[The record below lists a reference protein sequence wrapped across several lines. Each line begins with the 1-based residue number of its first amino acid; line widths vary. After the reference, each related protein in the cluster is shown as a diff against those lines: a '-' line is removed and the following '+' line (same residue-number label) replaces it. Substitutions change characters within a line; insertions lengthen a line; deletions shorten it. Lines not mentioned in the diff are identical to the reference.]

1 LHERGLPSLLPALSV
16 SNIRK
21 KRRRN
26 AGRKGAAGGAG
37 GESVKNKVVTAEE
50 AVALVRDG
58 DTLINT
64 GFIGSGAPEALL
76 VALERRFVDTGSPRG
91 LTLMFAAGQGDSK
104 ERGLNHLGQEGLLKR
119 VIGGHWGLIPKV
131 AKLALA
137 NRIEGWNLPQGVIS
151 QLYRAIAARTPGVIT
166 KVGLGTFVDPRREG
180 GRINDISTDDLVE
193 VLQLA
198 GQEWLFYKAFPVNIA
213 FCRGTTA
220 DPNGNVTMERE
231 ALTLDNLA
239 MAMAAKNS
247 GGLVI
252 VQVERIAEAG
262 SLNPKH
268 VKIPGILVDCVVVA
282 TPDLHWQTYGVP
294 YDPAYASEIRVP
306 LGSLLP
312 LPLDERKLIA
322 RRCVFEL
329 PPGGVVNLGIGMP
342 EGISSVANEEQVLK
356 YVTLTTEP
364 GAIGGVPQ
372 AGLNFGADVNAEAII
387 DQNEQFDFYDGG
399 GLDMACLGLAECDEE
414 GNLNVSRFGPKLAGA
429 GGFINIS
436 QNARKIV
443 FAGTFTAGGLKIA
456 VDDGK
461 LRIVQEGRSRKFV
474 KQVGQVTF
482 SGAYARQAGQPV
494 LYVTERCVFRLTD
507 RGLTLTEVAPG
518 IDIERDIL
526 AHMDF
531 RPTVDNPK
539 LMDARIFRPDVM
551 GLEKEFLGFRSLAE
565 RITYDAERNI
575 LFLNF
580 EGLPVR
586 TEDDVKAVQDA
597 VSGACEKIGKRVKVV
612 VNYDSFRIDQ
622 SLLDAYAK
630 MIRHMEDTY
639 YITVNRYTTSAF
651 MRAKLG
657 EELSKRNVAPHV
669 FESAEEAQ
677 AFRSEPAIQ
686 EAG

>member
-1 LHERGLPSLLPALSV
+1 M
-16 SNIRK
+16 
-21 KRRRN
+21 
-26 AGRKGAAGGAG
+26 
-37 GESVKNKVVTAEE
+37 KNKVVSAEE

-76 VALERRFVDTGSPRG
+76 VALERRFLETGTPRN
-91 LTLMFAAGQGDSK
+91 LTLMFAAGQGDSG
-104 ERGLNHLGQEGLLKR
+104 ERGLNHLGHDGLLKR
-119 VIGGHWGLIPKV
+119 VVGGHWGLIPKV

-151 QLYRAIAARTPGVIT
+151 QLYRAIAGRKPGVVT

-180 GRINDISTDDLVE
+180 GRINDISTEDLVE
-193 VLQLA
+193 LIELA
-198 GQEWLFYKAFPVNIA
+198 GEQWLFYKSFPVHVA

-239 MAMAAKNS
+239 MAMAARNS
-247 GGLVI
+247 GGLVV

-262 SLNPKH
+262 SLNPKQ

-282 TPDLHWQTYGVP
+282 TPDYHWQTYGVP

-306 LGSLLP
+306 LGSLAP
-312 LPLDERKLIA
+312 LPLDDRKLIA

-342 EGISSVANEEQVLK
+342 EGLASVANEEQILK

-456 VDDGK
+456 VEDGQ
-461 LRIVQEGRSRKFV
+461 LRILQEGRARKFV

-482 SGAYARQAGQPV
+482 SGTYARETNQPV
-494 LYVTERCVFRLTD
+494 LYVTERCVFRLSE

-531 RPTVDNPK
+531 KPVVEQPRE
-539 LMDARIFRPDVM
+539 MDPRIFRPEPM
-551 GLEKEFLGFRSLAE
+551 GLDRDFLGFRDLAS
-565 RITYDAERNI
+565 RISYDTERNI

-580 EGLPVR
+580 EGLRVR
-586 TEDDVKAVQDA
+586 SENDVMEIQQAV
-597 VSGACEKIGKRVKVV
+597 GNRCKRIGRFVNVV
-612 VNYDSFRIDQ
+612 VNYDSFRIDDT
-622 SLLDAYAK
+622 LLDAYAR
-630 MIRHMEDTY
+630 MIQFMETTY
-639 YITVNRYTTSAF
+639 YIKVTRYTTSAF

-657 EELSKRNVAPHV
+657 EELTKRDVAPHV
-669 FESAEEAQ
+669 FESAAEAQ
-677 AFRSEPAIQ
+677 AFLGQTSNQPA
-686 EAG
+686 E

>member
-1 LHERGLPSLLPALSV
+1 MKH
-16 SNIRK
+16 
-21 KRRRN
+21 
-26 AGRKGAAGGAG
+26 
-37 GESVKNKVVTAEE
+37 KVVTATE
-50 AVALVRDG
+50 AIALVRDG
-58 DTLINT
+58 DTLVNT
-64 GFIGSGAPEALL
+64 GFVGCGAPEDLL
-76 VALERRFVDTGSPRG
+76 VTLEQRFLETGAPRN
-91 LTLMFAAGQGDSK
+91 LTLVFAAGQGDGA
-104 ERGLNHLGQEGLLKR
+104 ERGLNRLGHDGLLKR
-119 VIGGHWGLIPKV
+119 VVGGHWGLIPKV

-137 NRIEGWNLPQGVIS
+137 NRIEGYNLPQGVIS
-151 QLYRAIAARTPGVIT
+151 QLYRAIAGRKPGVIT
-166 KVGLGTFVDPRREG
+166 KVGLKTFVDPRREG
-180 GRINDISTDDLVE
+180 GKINEISTEDLVE
-193 VLQLA
+193 VTEL
-198 GQEWLFYKAFPVNIA
+198 GGEEWLYYKSFPIHVA

-262 SLNPKH
+262 SLNPKQ
-268 VKIPGILVDCVVVA
+268 VKIPGVLVDCVVVA
-282 TPDLHWQTYGVP
+282 RPELHAQTYGMH
-294 YDPAYASEIRVP
+294 YDPAFAAEIKVP
-306 LGSLLP
+306 LGSLPP

-342 EGISSVANEEQVLK
+342 EGLASVANEEQILK

-364 GAIGGVPQ
+364 GGIGGVPQ
-372 AGLNFGADVNAEAII
+372 GGLNFGAGINTDAII

-399 GLDMACLGLAECDEE
+399 GLDMACLGLAECDQE

-443 FAGTFTAGGLKIA
+443 FAGTLTAGGLNIA
-456 VDDGK
+456 VEEGK
-461 LRIVQEGRSRKFV
+461 LRIVQEGRARKFV

-482 SGAYARQAGQPV
+482 SGSYAKEIHQPV
-494 LYVTERCVFRLTD
+494 LYVTERCVFRLAE

-531 RPTVDNPK
+531 APVVDTVGE
-539 LMDARIFRPDVM
+539 MDARIFRPETM
-551 GLEKEFLGFRSLAE
+551 GLERDFIGFRDLPS
-565 RITYDAERNI
+565 RISYDPERNI

-580 EGLPVR
+580 EGLRVR
-586 TEDDVKAVQDA
+586 TEQDVRAVQEA
-597 VSGACEKIGKRVKVV
+597 VESRCKRIGRFVNVV
-612 VNYDSFRIDQ
+612 VNYDSFRIDE
-622 SLLDAYAK
+622 SVYDAYAR
-630 MIRHMEDTY
+630 MIRYMEKTY
-639 YITVNRYTTSAF
+639 YIKVTRYSTSAF

-657 EELSKRNVAPHV
+657 EELAKRGVAPHV
-669 FESAEEAQ
+669 FESAAEAQ
-677 AFRSEPAIQ
+677 AFLSEG
-686 EAG
+686 AGTA

>member
-1 LHERGLPSLLPALSV
+1 M
-16 SNIRK
+16 
-21 KRRRN
+21 
-26 AGRKGAAGGAG
+26 
-37 GESVKNKVVTAEE
+37 KNKVVTAEE

-387 DQNEQFDFYDGG
+387 DQNEQFEFYDGG
-399 GLDMACLGLAECDEE
+399 GLAMACLGLAECDEE

-518 IDIERDIL
+518 IDIDRDIL

-630 MIRHMEDTY
+630 MIRHMEATY

>member
-1 LHERGLPSLLPALSV
+1 M
-16 SNIRK
+16 
-21 KRRRN
+21 
-26 AGRKGAAGGAG
+26 
-37 GESVKNKVVTAEE
+37 KNKVVTAEE

-76 VALERRFVDTGSPRG
+76 VALERRFLESGSPRN

-104 ERGLNHLGQEGLLKR
+104 ERGLNHLGHEGLLKR
-119 VIGGHWGLIPKV
+119 VVGGHWGLIPKV

-151 QLYRAIAARTPGVIT
+151 QLYRAIAGRKPGVIT

-180 GRINDISTDDLVE
+180 GKINDISTENLVE
-193 VLQLA
+193 VLHLA
-198 GQEWLFYKAFPVNIA
+198 GEEWLFYKSFPVNIA

-247 GGLVI
+247 GGLVV

-268 VKIPGILVDCVVVA
+268 VKIPGILVDCVVVSS
-282 TPDLHWQTYGVP
+282 PELHWQTYGVP

-306 LGSLLP
+306 LGSLVP

-342 EGISSVANEEQVLK
+342 EGLSSVANEEHVLK

-443 FAGTFTAGGLKIA
+443 FAGTFTAGGLKVA
-456 VDDGK
+456 VEDGK
-461 LRIVQEGRSRKFV
+461 LRIVQEGRARKFV

-482 SGAYARQAGQPV
+482 SGSYARETGQPV

-507 RGLTLTEVAPG
+507 RGLALTEVAPG

-531 RPTVDNPK
+531 APVVENPK
-539 LMDARIFRPDVM
+539 PMDPRIFGPDIM
-551 GLEKEFLGFRSLAE
+551 GLEREFVGFRSLAE
-565 RITYDAERNI
+565 RITYDAARNI

-580 EGLPVR
+580 EAMPVR
-586 TEDDVKAVQDA
+586 NEADVAAVQQA
-597 VSGACEKIGKRVKVV
+597 VSSACEKIGKRVQVV
-612 VNYDSFRIDQ
+612 VNYDSFRIDE
-622 SLLDAYAK
+622 SVLDAYAK
-630 MIRHMEDTY
+630 MIRHMEATY

-669 FESAEEAQ
+669 FESAAEAQ
-677 AFRSEPAIQ
+677 AFHADPAAAP
-686 EAG
+686 AG

>member
-1 LHERGLPSLLPALSV
+1 
-16 SNIRK
+16 
-21 KRRRN
+21 
-26 AGRKGAAGGAG
+26 
-37 GESVKNKVVTAEE
+37 VKNKVVTAEE
-50 AVALVRDG
+50 AVALVRNG

-76 VALERRFVDTGSPRG
+76 VALERRFLESGSPRN

-104 ERGLNHLGQEGLLKR
+104 ERGLNHLGHEGLLKR

-180 GRINDISTDDLVE
+180 GRINDITTEDLVE

-198 GQEWLFYKAFPVNIA
+198 GKEWLFYKAFPVNVA

-220 DPNGNVTMERE
+220 DPSGNITMERE
-231 ALTLDNLA
+231 ALTLDNMA

-268 VKIPGILVDCVVVA
+268 VKIPGVLVDCVVVA
-282 TPDLHWQTYGVP
+282 TPELHWQTYGVP

-342 EGISSVANEEQVLK
+342 EGVSSVANEEQVLK

-436 QNARKIV
+436 QNARKII
-443 FAGTFTAGGLKIA
+443 FAGTFTAGGLKVA
-456 VDDGK
+456 VEDGK
-461 LRIVQEGRSRKFV
+461 LQILQEGRARKFV

-482 SGAYARQAGQPV
+482 SGSYAREAGQPV

-507 RGLTLTEVAPG
+507 RGLVLSEVAPG

-531 RPTVDNPK
+531 APVVDNPRP
-539 LMDARIFRPDVM
+539 MDPRIFRPDVM
-551 GLEKEFLGFRSLAE
+551 GLEREFVGFRSLAE

-580 EGLPVR
+580 EAMPVR
-586 TEDDVKAVQDA
+586 TEDDVQAVQEA
-597 VSGACEKIGKRVKVV
+597 VSSVCEKIGKRVKVV
-612 VNYDSFRIDQ
+612 VNYDSFRIDE
-622 SLLDAYAK
+622 SVLDAYAK
-630 MIRHMEDTY
+630 LIRHMEATY

-669 FESAEEAQ
+669 FESAAEAQ
-677 AFRSEPAIQ
+677 AFHAGPA
-686 EAG
+686 AAPAD

>member
-1 LHERGLPSLLPALSV
+1 MEL
-16 SNIRK
+16 
-21 KRRRN
+21 
-26 AGRKGAAGGAG
+26 GGATMKHKMV
-37 GESVKNKVVTAEE
+37 SAEE

-76 VALERRFVDTGSPRG
+76 VALERRFLQTGAPRN
-91 LTLMFAAGQGDSK
+91 LTLMFAAGQGDSG
-104 ERGLNHLGQEGLLKR
+104 ERGLNHLGHDGLLKR
-119 VIGGHWGLIPKV
+119 VVGGHWGLIPKV

-151 QLYRAIAARTPGVIT
+151 QLYRAIAGRKPGVIT

-180 GRINDISTDDLVE
+180 GKINDISTENLVE
-193 VLQLA
+193 LIELA
-198 GQEWLFYKAFPVNIA
+198 GEQWLFYKAFPVNVA

-239 MAMAAKNS
+239 MAAKNS

-262 SLNPKH
+262 SLNPKA

-282 TPDLHWQTYGVP
+282 SPEHHWQTYGVA

-306 LGSLLP
+306 LGSLTP
-312 LPLDERKLIA
+312 LPLDDRKLIA

-329 PPGGVVNLGIGMP
+329 PAGGVVNLGIGMP
-342 EGISSVANEEQVLK
+342 EGVASVANEENILK

-372 AGLNFGADVNAEAII
+372 AGLNFGADINAEAII

-456 VDDGK
+456 VEDGR
-461 LRIVQEGRSRKFV
+461 LRIVQEGRARKFV

-482 SGAYARQAGQPV
+482 SGTYARETQQPV
-494 LYVTERCVFRLTD
+494 LYVTERCVFRLTE
-507 RGLTLTEVAPG
+507 RGLALAEVAPG
-518 IDIERDIL
+518 VDIERDIL

-531 RPTVDNPK
+531 TPIIEQPQE
-539 LMDARIFRPDVM
+539 MDARIFRPDLM
-551 GLEKEFLGFRSLAE
+551 GLDRDFLGFRDLAS
-565 RITYDAERNI
+565 RISYDIERNI

-580 EGLPVR
+580 EGLRVR
-586 TEDDVKAVQDA
+586 DKKDVEAVQEA
-597 VSGACEKIGKRVKVV
+597 VESRCKRIGRFVDVV
-612 VNYDSFRIDQ
+612 VNYDSFRIDD
-622 SLLDAYAK
+622 SILDTYAK
-630 MIRHMEDTY
+630 MIQYMQKTY
-639 YITVNRYTTSAF
+639 YIKVTRYSTSAF
-651 MRAKLG
+651 MRSKLG
-657 EELSKRNVAPHV
+657 EELAKRDVAPHV
-669 FESAEEAQ
+669 FESAAEAR
-677 AFRSEPAIQ
+677 AFLAETLNTT
-686 EAG
+686 AG

>member
-1 LHERGLPSLLPALSV
+1 M
-16 SNIRK
+16 
-21 KRRRN
+21 
-26 AGRKGAAGGAG
+26 
-37 GESVKNKVVTAEE
+37 KNKVVTADE

-64 GFIGSGAPEALL
+64 GFIGSGASEALL
-76 VALERRFVDTGSPRG
+76 VALERRFVETGSPRG

-104 ERGLNHLGQEGLLKR
+104 ERGLNHLGHEGLLKR

-482 SGAYARQAGQPV
+482 SGAYAGETGQPV
-494 LYVTERCVFRLTD
+494 LYVTERCVFRLTG
-507 RGLTLTEVAPG
+507 RGLELTEVAPG
-518 IDIERDIL
+518 VDIERDIL

-531 RPTVDNPK
+531 RPVVENPR

-551 GLEKEFLGFRSLAE
+551 GLEKEFLGFRSIAE

-580 EGLPVR
+580 EGMPVR

-597 VSGACEKIGKRVKVV
+597 VSGACEKIGRRVKVV

-677 AFRSEPAIQ
+677 AFRSEPATQ

>member
-1 LHERGLPSLLPALSV
+1 M
-16 SNIRK
+16 
-21 KRRRN
+21 
-26 AGRKGAAGGAG
+26 
-37 GESVKNKVVTAEE
+37 KNKVVTAEE

-76 VALERRFVDTGSPRG
+76 VALERRFVETGSPRG

-180 GRINDISTDDLVE
+180 GRINEISTEDMVE
-193 VLQLA
+193 VLHLA

-282 TPDLHWQTYGVP
+282 SPDLHWQTYGVP

-443 FAGTFTAGGLKIA
+443 FAGTFTAGGLKVA
-456 VDDGK
+456 VEDGK

-482 SGAYARQAGQPV
+482 SGAYARETGQPV
-494 LYVTERCVFRLTD
+494 LYVTERCVFRLTE

-531 RPTVDNPK
+531 RPTVENPK

-586 TEDDVKAVQDA
+586 TEDDVKAVQEA
-597 VSGACEKIGKRVKVV
+597 VSGVCDKIGKRVKVV